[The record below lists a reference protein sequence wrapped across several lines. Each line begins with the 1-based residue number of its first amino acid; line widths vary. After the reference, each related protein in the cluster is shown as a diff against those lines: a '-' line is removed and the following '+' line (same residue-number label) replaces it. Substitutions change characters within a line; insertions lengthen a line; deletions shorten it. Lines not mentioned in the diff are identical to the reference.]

1 MVRKPISQLEI
12 YSVIS
17 FTIATFTFLLAAPAG
32 KGQQTASPVTK
43 SPDPTT
49 IVQIGVLNRYGEL
62 PLTFEANQGQ
72 VDARV
77 KFLSRTSGYTLFLTG
92 DEAVLTLRGRLPVT
106 NKARVAKTAHTVQRG
121 AAVPRAGALLMKL
134 RDANPAAKVT
144 GVDELPGTANYFIGN
159 DPAKWRAGIPTYA
172 KVKYEG
178 IYSGIDLV
186 YYGNQ
191 RQLEYDFIVAPGVD
205 PRRISFDVRGA
216 KKIQRDEHGELVLNM
231 GDGEIRWRKPV
242 AYQEKDGVRQD
253 VSARYAVGVA
263 SRVTFELARYDASR
277 PLYIDPLIYSTYL
290 GGSGG
295 ENGLGSGN
303 GIAVDSAG
311 NAYVVGWTQATSF
324 PTMDPIQA
332 ANAGSGDAVVSKL
345 NSTGSA
351 LIYSTYLGGSEN
363 DGASRIAVDSEG
375 NAYVVG
381 WTQSTNFPTVNPFQ
395 AANGG
400 AECNCYNAFV
410 AKINPEGSALI
421 YSTYLG
427 GTDNDDFGYGIAVD
441 GGGNAYVAGSALTTD
456 FPVTSGAFQTTAPAG
471 GGFVSKFNSAGS
483 ALVYSTY
490 LGGQFSGATGI
501 AVDSEDN
508 TYVTGVTSANFPV
521 TPGAFQTTPGG
532 GTDAFV
538 TKLNPAGS
546 ALVYSTFLGGV
557 SSDSGSD
564 IALDSADNA
573 YIIGATQSTNFP
585 TINALQPVYGGNG
598 DAFVT
603 EINPTGSALVY
614 STYLGG
620 SGYDF
625 GNGIAVDNMG
635 NTYVVGDT
643 SSTNFPTANAL
654 QPRNAGN
661 GDAFVAE
668 INAVGSGLVYSTY
681 LGGEYGDGGG
691 EIALDENRNAY
702 LTGSTA
708 SPDFPTMNP
717 LQPTLRDVSNA
728 FVAEIAAAP
737 SSSTILTSSLNPS
750 IYGQSVPFTATVTG
764 TGSAPPTGTVSFSWS
779 GNTFGKATLNSSGVA
794 TITVSNFNADT
805 FPIVATYKG
814 DTNNLGS
821 TSPVFNQVVNRAT
834 SAATL
839 TSSPNPS
846 NVGEAVTFTAAVTS
860 PTVRARGPVT
870 FTAGNTILGTAE
882 LGWNNEAT
890 ISVSLLPAGSTTV
903 TVTYAGDSNIKGS
916 SASVTQVVQ

>member
-916 SASVTQVVQ
+916 FASVTQVVQ

>member
-890 ISVSLLPAGSTTV
+890 ISVSSLPAGSTTV

-916 SASVTQVVQ
+916 FASVTQVVQ